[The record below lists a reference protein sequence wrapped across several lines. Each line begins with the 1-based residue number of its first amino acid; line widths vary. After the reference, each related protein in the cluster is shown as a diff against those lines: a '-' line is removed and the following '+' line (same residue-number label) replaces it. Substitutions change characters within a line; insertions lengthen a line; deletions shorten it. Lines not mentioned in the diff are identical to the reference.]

1 MSARSFAHR
10 SGPARQR
17 PLARFIPG
25 VLVALAACS
34 GTSKPEADPTKVQA
48 IANQMANN
56 PPPLAGMRACQVE
69 DFRLPAMTQPTL
81 LKLAH
86 QEVPASPERLPWMN
100 PAEVDVPYARV
111 LIDSTDDK
119 QRRQAAAEFLG
130 AKGYMVWRVDML
142 DVPLALEIKE
152 LKRGAVGIRAIGYD
166 KGGNAVCVKQFT
178 VQNDKAV
185 SESAMQR
192 SDKARV
198 DPKIAQELRD
208 DLKVQLLAKIEQFRA
223 GP

>member
-1 MSARSFAHR
+1 MSARSFGHKFRLVGA
-10 SGPARQR
+10 
-17 PLARFIPG
+17 
-25 VLVALAACS
+25 LVALAAC
-34 GTSKPEADPTKVQA
+34 GGKSKPEADPAKVQA
-48 IANQMANN
+48 LATQMANN
-56 PPPLAGMRACQVE
+56 PPPLAGMRACQAE
-69 DFRLPAMTQPTL
+69 DFRLPSMTQPTL
-81 LKLAH
+81 LKLAQ
-86 QEVPASPERLPWMN
+86 QEVPANPERLPWMN
-100 PAEVDVPYARV
+100 PPEVDAPYARV
-111 LIDSTDDK
+111 LIDSTDEK
-119 QRRQAAAEFLG
+119 LRRQAAAEFLA

-166 KGGNAVCVKQFT
+166 KAGNASCVQQFT